1 MTARHLL
8 SFGIAAGALSF
19 ALPALAQDAPS
30 PDGSYEFAEPAPQM
44 PPMPPLPPM
53 HPAPPPVVVQTQPTV
68 QPVPAPMA
76 PAAPVPVVRREEYIH
91 QAAPAPLPHPLAL
104 PAPPVAYAY
113 PGGPAVAPYPAA
125 PYPPQAYAA
134 PGYPPQA
141 WGPPPG
147 FDRGA
152 WLDECHERTRGLAP
166 RDRGGVIGGLLGAI
180 TGGVIG
186 NRSWRSERLAGTLLG
201 AGVGG
206 LAGLAIGTA
215 VDAATRRRHDDECA
229 YYLDRYFAPQ
239 GYGYAG
245 YGYGYPQYY
254 TMTYVP
260 VLVAV
265 PQRAV
270 VRETVTTEW
279 VDQPAPARRVIERRT
294 VREAPRGKIFPAKP
308 SKYTKQR

>member
-8 SFGIAAGALSF
+8 SFGTAAGALSF
-19 ALPALAQDAPS
+19 AMPALAQDAPS
-30 PDGSYEFAEPAPQM
+30 PDESYQFAEPAPPL
-44 PPMPPLPPM
+44 PPMPPVPPS
-53 HPAPPPVVVQTQPTV
+53 PPPVVFQSQPVVQA
-68 QPVPAPMA
+68 VPAPIGA
-76 PAAPVPVVRREEYIH
+76 PAPAPVVRREEYTYR
-91 QAAPAPLPHPLAL
+91 AAPPPMPQPMAM

-113 PGGPAVAPYPAA
+113 PGGPAVAAPYPAA

-147 FDRGA
+147 FDRDA
-152 WLDECHERTRGLAP
+152 WLDNCRERTRGLAP

-186 NRSWRSERLAGTLLG
+186 NRSWHGERLAGTLLG

-215 VDAATRRRHDDECA
+215 VDAASRRRHDDECG

-265 PQRAV
+265 PQHAV

-279 VDQPAPARRVIERRT
+279 VDQPAPARCVIERRT
-294 VREAPRGKIFPAKP
+294 GRKAPQAKIIPVKP